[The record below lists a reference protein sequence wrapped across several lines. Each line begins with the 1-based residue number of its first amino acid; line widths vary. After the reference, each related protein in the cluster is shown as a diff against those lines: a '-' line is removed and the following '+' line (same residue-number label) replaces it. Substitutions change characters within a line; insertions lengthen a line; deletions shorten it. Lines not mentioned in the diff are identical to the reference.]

1 MWIVLNYTQ
10 PEEVS
15 YAYEELSKIS
25 PKFTIAAAF
34 GNVHGVYKPGNVN

>member
-1 MWIVLNYTQ
+1 VDSSNYTQ

-34 GNVHGVYKPGNVN
+34 ETCMEFTNQEM